1 MMNQLVFG
9 AIAAVL
15 VSQAVAREPDVPK
28 ILEFQTMIGVP
39 RPYTLPENAI
49 RGVAGGGLPW
59 VISAAKGEL
68 KIDGRL
74 EVEVTGLVFDPN
86 DPAVI
91 ERGLAGTNTVT
102 AFRAVVSCLTKD
114 AGGAPATVN
123 VTTAPFPATTGPA
136 STGGGNAKIEAWLN
150 LPSPCIAPIVFVT
163 SPGGNWFAATG
174 N

>member
-1 MMNQLVFG
+1 M
-9 AIAAVL
+9 
-15 VSQAVAREPDVPK
+15 
-28 ILEFQTMIGVP
+28 
-39 RPYTLPENAI
+39 
-49 RGVAGGGLPW
+49 
-59 VISAAKGEL
+59 
-68 KIDGRL
+68 
-74 EVEVTGLVFDPN
+74 
-86 DPAVI
+86 
-91 ERGLAGTNTVT
+91 NTVA

-123 VTTAPFPATTGPA
+123 VATAPFPATTGPA

>member
-1 MMNQLVFG
+1 MMKQLVFG
-9 AIAAVL
+9 AFAAAL
-15 VSQAVAREPDVPK
+15 VGQAVAREPEGSN
-28 ILEFQTMIGVP
+28 ILEFKTMTGVP

-49 RGVAGGGLPW
+49 RGVPGGGLPW
-59 VISAAKGEL
+59 IISAAKGEL
-68 KIDGRL
+68 KVDGHL
-74 EVEVTGLVFDPN
+74 EVEVKGLVFDPN
-86 DPAVI
+86 DPVVI

-123 VTTAPFPATTGPA
+123 LTTAPFPATTGPA

-150 LPSPCIAPIVFVT
+150 LPSPCIAPIIFVT